1 MKTKKTKT
9 NIKKGIV
16 FFLLEGILL
25 YIFILLLHT
34 KINLIL
40 IIGYLILGFLLF
52 FCLLCSKY
60 NRFFKNKIS
69 LTFIARTVLQ
79 IRKLIYSISLCWLAI
94 TIGLSLYLIPNLK
107 KLNRYDI
114 FTMISFVI
122 IGGCIG
128 SILWLIFKLLN
139 LKET

>member
-1 MKTKKTKT
+1 MKTKKTKA

-25 YIFILLLHT
+25 YICILLLHT

-60 NRFFKNKIS
+60 NRFFKNKTS
-69 LTFIARTVLQ
+69 LTFIAKSVLK

-94 TIGLSLYLIPNLK
+94 NIGLSLYLIPNLK

-122 IGGCIG
+122 IGVCVG
-128 SILWLIFKLLN
+128 SITWLIFKLFN
-139 LKET
+139 LKES